1 MNEIKKNQKPFYL
14 IKFKKYCYNSRAL
27 GWNSRECQYLRFQKI
42 SELFRYEKFGHF
54 TVHEVGCGLGH
65 FKSYLDE
72 NQWNVRYSGSD
83 IVEDFIDTCR
93 KKFPD
98 CSFYVEN
105 IANDLDQINSDIKGG
120 DYYCLSG
127 TFNPKGDTPIDR
139 WEKFIF
145 KSIEN
150 MYNMA
155 NKGICVN
162 FLTTY
167 CDYFNDNLYYADPGR
182 IIDWSIRKCSRFISF
197 HHDIPLYEYFMYI
210 YKEDFLKEI
219 YPGYSKYF
227 R

>member
-1 MNEIKKNQKPFYL
+1 MNEIKKSQKRFYL
-14 IKFKKYCYNSRAL
+14 RKFKKYGDNSRAL

-105 IANDLDQINSDIKGG
+105 IANDLDQINSDIK
-120 DYYCLSG
+120 
-127 TFNPKGDTPIDR
+127 
-139 WEKFIF
+139 
-145 KSIEN
+145 
-150 MYNMA
+150 A
-155 NKGICVN
+155 V
-162 FLTTY
+162 
-167 CDYFNDNLYYADPGR
+167 
-182 IIDWSIRKCSRFISF
+182 IIIA
-197 HHDIPLYEYFMYI
+197 
-210 YKEDFLKEI
+210 
-219 YPGYSKYF
+219 
-227 R
+227 